1 MAAAIGWYGPLI
13 DLSRAS
19 SHVGDMVQL
28 LVFVQR
34 SQPIEKIIASSRR
47 PILMTN
53 IQVGDD
59 TMPYF
64 VVSVWHKYIGTMI
77 VPGVVILL
85 QNVKIVKFREVL
97 QATTLQISSLTVLA
111 HGSHLI
117 TSKDSDQLIAHLQ
130 LGGTTREKYSKVIH
144 WIQHTESAMYFVRKT
159 DGDQSSVQV
168 PKNWKSP
175 EDPKPRNILSITDVL
190 CLHNSCKVV
199 FHAFIGEIFLSSL
212 RNDEAKEQMFLRKT
226 LLKIDKTRIMEDL
239 ICLGC
244 TKCGS
249 PMDYRFPL
257 YCSNNSNY
265 VHDIGQIYKPFM
277 LHVWDHAALIPLLVK
292 DRAATILFGSITA
305 EMVHKCYNQISIN
318 HIPVPLHYQD
328 FCSSNL
334 ISFAGDESRKPL
346 RNLNDANGG
355 SNKPKFY
362 HIWLVLLKIL
372 LKKQESP
379 FQFEV
384 NVDKEKDIENGRFE
398 LILFRMP
405 CFISEIT

>member
-159 DGDQSSVQV
+159 DGDQQSSVQV

-277 LHVWDHAALIPLLVK
+277 SNRQCALVNFMALQICFFYYYQSVLRGLGENRQLNLLTSTVHIGQYQKFSFVCIFNPSFLSSYLSAVAA
-292 DRAATILFGSITA
+292 S
-305 EMVHKCYNQISIN
+305 
-318 HIPVPLHYQD
+318 
-328 FCSSNL
+328 
-334 ISFAGDESRKPL
+334 
-346 RNLNDANGG
+346 
-355 SNKPKFY
+355 
-362 HIWLVLLKIL
+362 
-372 LKKQESP
+372 
-379 FQFEV
+379 
-384 NVDKEKDIENGRFE
+384 
-398 LILFRMP
+398 
-405 CFISEIT
+405 